1 MTLFLPQLSKTLSA
15 YLAEVP
21 AISEERRGRLAALV
35 NYILEQKRVGA
46 PVLLNFICTHNS
58 RRSHLG
64 QIWAKVAAEHCG
76 VAEVATFSG
85 GTEATA
91 FNPRAVAALVRAGF
105 QVEKSPGNNPLYSV
119 RFATDVAPLSCFSKT
134 YDDATNPTSGF
145 AAVMTCTDADQN
157 CPAIL
162 GAVRISLPYR
172 DPKEADDT
180 AAETGRYDERS
191 QQIAT
196 EMLYVFSEVAKHL
209 TPQ

>member
-1 MTLFLPQLSKTLSA
+1 MTHILPPVSKTLS
-15 YLAEVP
+15 ECQSQVP
-21 AISEERRGRLAALV
+21 QVSQERREQLAALV
-35 NYILEQKRVGA
+35 NYVLQKKRAQA

-64 QIWAKVAAEHCG
+64 QIWAKVAAEHAG
-76 VAEVATFSG
+76 VTEVTTFSG

-105 QVEKSPGNNPLYSV
+105 QIESTAGENPVYTVKYGSD
-119 RFATDVAPLSCFSKT
+119 AEPLACFSKI
-134 YDDATNPTSGF
+134 YDDPANPSADF

-162 GAVRISLPYR
+162 GATRISLPYR

-180 AAETGRYDERS
+180 PAEASRYDERS
-191 QQIAT
+191 RQIAT
-196 EMLYVFSEVAKHL
+196 EMLFVFSEVKSQL
-209 TPQ
+209 ER